1 MNEGRFEVTKL
12 TQTWQAVLPF
22 LFLCCG
28 CHTCTHTHS
37 PPHRSLLWS
46 SPPAPSK
53 ARSLQQTHRCR
64 LRLVLRGAVPV
75 LSPSEGLSP
84 HTHSGKAITFTPI
97 AGEKLELINLA
108 AGKRSVIYCLII
120 ALVDF
125 PVASSQE
132 LCPCLSPPK
141 GHPQDT
147 AQCSA
152 DTAEKTVD
160 SISSDTSGTLEA
172 RTAAPQLTA
181 RAVPG
186 STGLAGAPRTT
197 VVQSQR
203 EHPRLC
209 ACTLRGPHPHLRW
222 EGREGNALPT
232 SRIGIVGDSPFASMR
247 CCCFSHPSFP
257 TGLSIAL
264 LL

>member
-1 MNEGRFEVTKL
+1 M
-12 TQTWQAVLPF
+12 
-22 LFLCCG
+22 
-28 CHTCTHTHS
+28 
-37 PPHRSLLWS
+37 
-46 SPPAPSK
+46 
-53 ARSLQQTHRCR
+53 
-64 LRLVLRGAVPV
+64 

-197 VVQSQR
+197 GGAVPERASSALCL
-203 EHPRLC
+203 HPERTPSPPEMGGPGGKCFAHLPHWDRGGFALC
-209 ACTLRGPHPHLRW
+209 LHEVLLFLSPILPHGA
-222 EGREGNALPT
+222 EYC
-232 SRIGIVGDSPFASMR
+232 SPFIKEMLL
-247 CCCFSHPSFP
+247 FSTH
-257 TGLSIAL
+257 GLN
-264 LL
+264 

>member
-1 MNEGRFEVTKL
+1 MDATRAL
-12 TQTWQAVLPF
+12 
-22 LFLCCG
+22 
-28 CHTCTHTHS
+28 THTHPHTS
-37 PPHRSLLWS
+37 LCSGPPPRPQQSTFPAAD
-46 SPPAPSK
+46 PP
-53 ARSLQQTHRCR
+53 LQAAFGAQRCCPCAES
-64 LRLVLRGAVPV
+64 LRGPF
-75 LSPSEGLSP
+75 
-84 HTHSGKAITFTPI
+84 SGKAITFTPI

-152 DTAEKTVD
+152 DIAEKTVD
-160 SISSDTSGTLEA
+160 SILSDTSGTLEA

>member
-1 MNEGRFEVTKL
+1 MPRVHSHTL
-12 TQTWQAVLPF
+12 TPTPVFALVL
-22 LFLCCG
+22 
-28 CHTCTHTHS
+28 
-37 PPHRSLLWS
+37 
-46 SPPAPSK
+46 PPAPSK

-108 AGKRSVIYCLII
+108 AGKRSMIYCLII

-125 PVASSQE
+125 PVTSSQE

-197 VVQSQR
+197 GGAVPERASSALCL
-203 EHPRLC
+203 HPARTPSPPEMGGPGGKCFAHLPHWDRGGFALC
-209 ACTLRGPHPHLRW
+209 LHEVLLFLSPILPHGA
-222 EGREGNALPT
+222 EYC
-232 SRIGIVGDSPFASMR
+232 SPFIKEMLL
-247 CCCFSHPSFP
+247 FSTH
-257 TGLSIAL
+257 GLN
-264 LL
+264 